1 MQATPSAP
9 STAAHDG
16 ASFLRAVRQ
25 GLEAWVRAAVD
36 QAAEDLSSS
45 AQRLAVAGGREHTTP
60 VLAVLRKDREEL
72 VLRITQALRGQLDVP
87 ASGSVAP
94 GSSSPSSGE
103 LTLTL
108 IGEAQIDEEIETARI
123 VQQIES
129 EADAELQ
136 ELNAL
141 CSSLRRLGQVDPRA
155 APLRPLVCAQGL
167 REGLAGLP
175 VEAGT
180 RLLLLRALGSA
191 VGQQM
196 RGVYSKQAQLVSS
209 WGVRPAAFRIRQ
221 TASAVRVPADATRP
235 GELSSPDEPA
245 AAAQSME
252 RLVQWARA
260 TAPAALDEATADKDP
275 ESDGTG
281 LNLRLLTDLAPA
293 GQGGPSLPRPAAD
306 QLMQRLFNQLGAQG
320 DVSPAARQLVQGLE
334 WAGRELVKQDPA
346 LWSKPEH
353 PWWTLID
360 RLLAVGAV
368 HEDLGAQD
376 QGTLHAS
383 LNQVVRRIQQA
394 PQLGLQ
400 ACQQAADEVQAVAS
414 QLLEGEASAL
424 LDQVSDIQHQADREE
439 TESELRLQLVQQL
452 QATPVCSELR
462 RFLVGP
468 WTQAMAAQVRHHGPD
483 SNEMAATALVVDDLI
498 RATAKPGQR
507 VSSAQRAV
515 LLRQVQEGLTLAG
528 LPPTRVQAELVDLTA
543 LLRDPPPLQ
552 DSAVDSESEVE
563 NDRDSPWSAAPHKL
577 NAEQALD
584 LHAGLPTV
592 PLAMGAEMQA
602 VDPGDWLS
610 TLDAGAYCRLFLQGQ
625 WLTAQLR
632 WVSPSR
638 NLFLFNSRHGG
649 RAHSLT
655 RRMLQK
661 LRNAGL
667 ATSIEDGFLLA
678 QAMDTLAASTL
689 T

>member
-1 MQATPSAP
+1 MQATPSGSNAHTP
-9 STAAHDG
+9 AAGHDG

-36 QAAEDLSSS
+36 HAAEELASST
-45 AQRLAVAGGREHTTP
+45 QRLAVAGGREHTSP
-60 VLAVLRKDREEL
+60 VLAVLRKDREDL
-72 VLRITQALRGQLDVP
+72 VLRITQALRAQLSAP
-87 ASGSVAP
+87 ATGGSAP
-94 GSSSPSSGE
+94 EAGPAADGV

-108 IGEAQIDEEIETARI
+108 IDEAQIDEEIETARI
-123 VQQIES
+123 VQLIES

-141 CSSLRRLGQVDPRA
+141 CSSLRRLGHVDPKA

-191 VGQQM
+191 VGLQM
-196 RGVYSKQAQLVSS
+196 RSVYSQQAQLLNS
-209 WGVRPAAFRIRQ
+209 WGVKPAAFRIKQ
-221 TASAVRVPADATRP
+221 TAAATRVPADATRP

-252 RLVQWARA
+252 RLVQWARD
-260 TAPAALDEATADKDP
+260 TAPAALDEPA
-275 ESDGTG
+275 SDLSAEHGSENTG
-281 LNLRLLTDLAPA
+281 LSLRLLTDPAPA
-293 GQGGPSLPRPAAD
+293 GQRGPSLPRPAAD

-320 DVSPAARQLVQGLE
+320 EVSPAARQLVQGLE

-368 HEDLGAQD
+368 HEDLGTQD
-376 QGTLHAS
+376 QGTLHTS

-394 PQLGLQ
+394 PQLDLQ

-452 QATPVCSELR
+452 QATPVCGELR

-468 WTQAMAAQVRHHGPD
+468 WTQAMAAQARHHGPD
-483 SNEMAATALVVDDLI
+483 SGEMAAAALVVDDLI

-515 LLRQVQEGLTLAG
+515 LLRQASDGLTLAG
-528 LPPTRVQAELVDLTA
+528 LPPTRVQAELADLKA
-543 LLRDPPPLQ
+543 VLRDPPPVQ
-552 DSAVDSESEVE
+552 DSADDPTSAWPEAA
-563 NDRDSPWSAAPHKL
+563 DSPPADPT
-577 NAEQALD
+577 LD

-592 PLAMGAEMQA
+592 PLAMGDDAQGA
-602 VDPGDWLS
+602 DPGDWLS

-678 QAMDTLAASTL
+678 QAMDTLASSTL
-689 T
+689 S